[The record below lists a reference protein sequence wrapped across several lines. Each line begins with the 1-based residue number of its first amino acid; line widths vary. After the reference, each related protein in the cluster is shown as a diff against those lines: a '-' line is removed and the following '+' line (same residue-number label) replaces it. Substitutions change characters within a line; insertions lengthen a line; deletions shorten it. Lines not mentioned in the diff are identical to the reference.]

1 MVVLHGSF
9 DKTEHRL
16 VYMALATLWKH
27 ATFIVI
33 FERVIGVCSS

>member
-27 ATFIVI
+27 GRIV
-33 FERVIGVCSS
+33 FTGVLPGET